1 MSIKLSICIP
11 TYNRAAFLGEALD
24 SVIRQATDEVE
35 IVVSDN
41 ASTDNTEALVREYQA
56 RFPRIRYHKNPENLG
71 ADRNFLKVVEL
82 GEGEYCWL
90 LGSDDALAEGAI
102 AAMLPLLGDA
112 DVYLMDR
119 TNMSF
124 AMDQTLVAHER
135 FLGAPP
141 GTTYDCRNA
150 VELRNYFRDAL
161 HIGSFFSYISAI
173 VVRRSAWQAQ
183 PVIDELIGSAWIHA
197 ARIFQMMQAGA
208 RVHYIGR
215 PLVLNRTGNDSFHAA
230 VGFTRR
236 RLIDLDYP
244 RVARTVFV
252 DRPELANEV
261 TQIVARQLL
270 QFARHAFPQAHRDRS
285 RRPSR
290 RPAARRDLSTGIQP
304 PARVPHQDGSLE
316 CTAHDG
322 VGGNEVF
329 VQANSDAAQCRRGER
344 QFNRDRKMLRRGDEG
359 SRRQR

>member
-24 SVIRQATDEVE
+24 SVIRQSTDEVE

-56 RFPRIRYHKNPENLG
+56 RFARIRYHKNPENLG
-71 ADRNFLKVVEL
+71 SDRNFLKVVEL

-90 LGSDDALAEGAI
+90 LGSDDALADGAI

-124 AMDQTLVAHER
+124 AMDQILVAHER

-141 GTTYDCRNA
+141 GTTYDCRNL
-150 VELRNYFRDAL
+150 VELSNYFRDAL
-161 HIGSFFSYISAI
+161 HIGSFFSFMSAL
-173 VVRRSAWQAQ
+173 VVRRSVWQAQ
-183 PVIDELIGSAWIHA
+183 PIIDELMGSAWIHA
-197 ARIFQMMQAGA
+197 VRVFQMMQAGA

-215 PLVLNRTGNDSFHAA
+215 PLVLNRTGNDSLHAA

-236 RLIDLDYP
+236 RLVDLDYP
-244 RVARTVFV
+244 RLARTVFV
-252 DRPELANEV
+252 DHPELANEV
-261 TQIVARQLL
+261 TKIVAQ
-270 QFARHAFPQAHRDRS
+270 QFFSLRVMLSHKRTAIEADGPAAAQRLAAIYQQEFSRLPGYRIKMVLWNALPMMALEGMRFLS
-285 RRPSR
+285 RRTLTR
-290 RPAARRDLSTGIQP
+290 RN
-304 PARVPHQDGSLE
+304 
-316 CTAHDG
+316 
-322 VGGNEVF
+322 VGE
-329 VQANSDAAQCRRGER
+329 ANGDSIET
-344 QFNRDRKMLRRGDEG
+344 RKC
-359 SRRQR
+359 

>member
-41 ASTDNTEALVREYQA
+41 ASTDHTEALVREYQA
-56 RFPRIRYHKNPENLG
+56 RFPRIRYHRNPENLG

-82 GEGEYCWL
+82 GQGEYCWL

-102 AAMLPLLGDA
+102 AALLPLLGDA
-112 DVYLMDR
+112 DVYLTDVRRMA
-119 TNMSF
+119 F
-124 AMDQTLVAHER
+124 AMDRILDLHQSM
-135 FLGAPP
+135 LGVEP
-141 GTTYDCRNA
+141 GTSYDCRDPA
-150 VELRNYFRDAL
+150 QLLGYFRDAL
-161 HIGSFFSYISAI
+161 HIGSLFSFISALI
-173 VVRRSAWQAQ
+173 VRRSAWQAQ
-183 PVIDELIGSAWIHA
+183 PVIDALMGSAWIHA

-230 VGFTRR
+230 VGLRAAE
-236 RLIDLDYP
+236 LIDLDYP

-261 TQIVARQLL
+261 TRSLRGISSICASC
-270 QFARHAFPQAHRDRS
+270 FPTSVPRSKPTAQPPPSGSPRSISRNSAACPATRS
-285 RRPSR
+285 RW
-290 RPAARRDLSTGIQP
+290 LFGM
-304 PARVPHQDGSLE
+304 HCL
-316 CTAHDG
+316 
-322 VGGNEVF
+322 
-329 VQANSDAAQCRRGER
+329 CRH
-344 QFNRDRKMLRRGDEG
+344 
-359 SRRQR
+359 

>member
-11 TYNRAAFLGEALD
+11 TYNRVAFLGEALD

-56 RFPRIRYHKNPENLG
+56 HFPRIRYHKNPENLG

-135 FLGAPP
+135 FHGAPP
-141 GTTYDCRNA
+141 GTTYDCRNL

-161 HIGSFFSYISAI
+161 HIGSLFSYISAL

-197 ARIFQMMQAGA
+197 ARVFQMMQAGA

-215 PLVLNRTGNDSFHAA
+215 VLVLNRTGNDSFHAA
-230 VGFTRR
+230 VGLTRR

-244 RVARTVFV
+244 RVARAVFV
-252 DRPELANEV
+252 DRPEIV
-261 TQIVARQLL
+261 TAVTRIIAE
-270 QFARHAFPQAHRDRS
+270 QFFNLRAILSHKLSAIEADG
-285 RRPSR
+285 
-290 RPAARRDLSTGIQP
+290 PAAAQWLAAIYQQEFSHLPGYRIKMILWQTLPITVLHSMKFIYISIQ
-304 PARVPHQDGSLE
+304 
-316 CTAHDG
+316 
-322 VGGNEVF
+322 
-329 VQANSDAAQCRRGER
+329 RGALG
-344 QFNRDRKMLRRGDEG
+344 KL
-359 SRRQR
+359 

>member
-102 AAMLPLLGDA
+102 AALLPLLGNA
-112 DVYLMDR
+112 DVYLTDVRKMA
-119 TNMSF
+119 F
-124 AMDQTLVAHER
+124 AMDRILDPHFR
-135 FLGAPP
+135 MLGAAPSTHYNCHDP
-141 GTTYDCRNA
+141 A
-150 VELRNYFRDAL
+150 QLLAYFNDAL
-161 HIGSFFSYISAI
+161 YNASLFSFISALI
-173 VVRRSAWQAQ
+173 VRRSAWQAQ
-183 PVIDELIGSAWIHA
+183 PVIEALMGSAWIHV

-230 VGFTRR
+230 VGYTRR

-252 DRPELANEV
+252 GRPELANAV
-261 TQIVARQLL
+261 TRIIARQFFNLRVML
-270 QFARHAFPQAHRDRS
+270 SDKRAAIEADG
-285 RRPSR
+285 
-290 RPAARRDLSTGIQP
+290 PAAAQRLAAIYQQEFSRLPGYSIKMALWNALPMAALEGMRYLS
-304 PARVPHQDGSLE
+304 
-316 CTAHDG
+316 
-322 VGGNEVF
+322 
-329 VQANSDAAQCRRGER
+329 R
-344 QFNRDRKMLRRGDEG
+344 QLRTR
-359 SRRQR
+359 SA